1 MKDVL
6 NMEQVNKLTE
16 MERNKENKNEI
27 NINTNIKDKKDNEEF
42 YDNIDEEKKIDKNK
56 INKKEE

>member
-16 MERNKENKNEI
+16 MERNKDNKNEI

>member
-56 INKKEE
+56 TNKKEE